1 MGYAL
6 AEAARDR
13 GARVTLLS
21 GPVELPPPAGV
32 RLLRFETAA
41 DLQALLVHEFPECN
55 VLIMAAAVA
64 DFIPEES
71 AERLHR
77 EGGDRTLRLAA
88 GRDVLA
94 GLAPLTR
101 SQTVV
106 AFAAETDRLEER
118 GRAKME
124 RKGADLIVINDVGRA
139 GSGFDAEENEVL
151 ILGRRGEREV
161 VSRRPK
167 RDVAGK
173 ILDAIARVR
182 RSPSEV
188 SR

>member
-1 MGYAL
+1 MGYAV

-21 GPVELPPPAGV
+21 GPTELPAPEGV

-41 DLQALLVHEFPECN
+41 DLQAVLVEEFPESDA
-55 VLIMAAAVA
+55 LIMAAAVA

-77 EGGDRTLRLAA
+77 EQGDRTLRLSA

-118 GRAKME
+118 GRDKME
-124 RKGADLIVINDVGRA
+124 RKGADLIVVNDVGR
-139 GSGFDAEENEVL
+139 SSIGFDATDNEVL
-151 ILGRRGEREV
+151 ILGRRGEREA

-167 RDVAGK
+167 REVAER
-173 ILDAIARVR
+173 ILDALLRVR
-182 RSPSEV
+182 RSRSEV
-188 SR
+188 AR